1 MKAFLALTR
10 AQWKGFWRERQ
21 NLFWIL
27 AFPLMFLVLFGSI
40 YREDA
45 APKYELVQIG
55 DVALFDRM
63 PAEGKQALAD
73 VFEITRSTDKAAA
86 IQQVKDGD
94 ADAAV
99 SMTGT
104 TLELHYTGADTT
116 AAGMLQGTL
125 DSFVQSA
132 NQAVSKTPATFQ
144 LKSTRVED
152 ARLKPIQFLAPGLLG
167 WAVAMGAAFNS
178 AMPFVQWRV
187 NKLLRRIRLTPV
199 RPESLVA
206 SRAVLSVVIALIQT
220 ALFLG
225 IAVGFF
231 DLKLSGA
238 AWAAVPLVTAATLA
252 FMALG
257 LIVGA
262 ISKTVDAA
270 SGIANVVTLPMA
282 FLSGSFIPL
291 EMAPDWL
298 LTISKFMPLR
308 WLNDGLM
315 DVLVRGKGAE
325 AIGLPILVLLAFAV
339 VCSLVAARLFKWD
352 DKAA

>member
-40 YREDA
+40 YRDDV
-45 APKYELVQIG
+45 APKYELVQVG

-63 PAEGKQALAD
+63 PAEGRQALAD
-73 VFEITRSTDKAAA
+73 VFEITKTTDKAAA
-86 IQQVKDGD
+86 IQKVKDGD
-94 ADAAV
+94 ADGAV
-99 SMTGT
+99 SMTGN
-104 TLELHYTGADTT
+104 TLEVSYSGADAT

-132 NQAVSKTPATFQ
+132 NQAVSKTPATFR

-152 ARLKPIQFLAPGLLG
+152 SRLKPIQFLAPGLLG
-167 WAVAMGAAFNS
+167 WAVAMGATFNS

-199 RPESLVA
+199 RPESLVG
-206 SRAVLSVVIALIQT
+206 SRALLSIVIALIQT
-220 ALFLG
+220 ALFIG
-225 IAVGFF
+225 IGVAFF
-231 DLKLSGA
+231 GLKLSGA
-238 AWAAVPLVTAATLA
+238 AWAAIPLVMAATLA

-298 LTISKFMPLR
+298 LAISKFMPLR

-325 AIGLPILVLLAFAV
+325 AIGLPILVLLAFAI
-339 VCSLVAARLFKWD
+339 VCSLIAARLFKWD